1 MIPAFPLSSSHV
13 PVFPAEAPDS
23 VELRQVIPTMP
34 CPNSWPTKIHEHNKM
49 AVWRRQVRSSLLH
62 SSSNWHT
69 LYEVSI
75 AVPNLWR
82 IWFPERSDIL
92 FKGGKL
98 ISQLPASPNTKPV
111 FLPPFLLLSFQSM
124 KFFSDVSSRHCGC
137 TDKNVKIIKM
147 YTWIQVVCPNMKP
160 GLIRPA
166 YSHKSR
172 ADIFLNR
179 TAL

>member
-23 VELRQVIPTMP
+23 VELRQVIPTMS
-34 CPNSWPTKIHEHNKM
+34 CPNSWPTKIHEHNKI

-62 SSSNWHT
+62 SSSNWQT

-75 AVPNLWR
+75 AVPNLW

-92 FKGGKL
+92 FKGA
-98 ISQLPASPNTKPV
+98 SQSKYKAC
-111 FLPPFLLLSFQSM
+111 FLAPIPPFI
-124 KFFSDVSSRHCGC
+124 FSINEDVSSRHCGC

-147 YTWIQVVCPNMKP
+147 YTWIQVVCSNMKP